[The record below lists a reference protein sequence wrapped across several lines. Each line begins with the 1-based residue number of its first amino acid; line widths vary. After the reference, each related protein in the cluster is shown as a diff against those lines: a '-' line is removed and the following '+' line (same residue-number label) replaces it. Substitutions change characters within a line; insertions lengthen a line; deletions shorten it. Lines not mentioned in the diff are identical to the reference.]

1 MASPAVASARQ
12 RVVVLPFAGKQAG
25 AAQRA
30 IRDALRGRAEVE
42 TVAASSMFSAAKRLG
57 YSRRDLRDGVTL
69 SLVAAEVQ
77 VDAIVKGH
85 ITSKGRTA
93 YLHLKVFNGGDG
105 GSLGGHKVRLRR
117 GRADKATARAAG
129 RRLMSFIRRGRWQPT
144 GEDEDDPDEGRRA
157 DGRDDW
163 RPPRTPVDRF
173 EGSSSERLG
182 ASEADLVGLAPAPD
196 ERVHAAEAQGPG
208 AADLRLSAGVASLSR
223 SYELLGG
230 VNERQ
235 ESTTVRYDTGY
246 FAGFHLHAEIFPF
259 ALAEPAAGTGA
270 MGLEAY
276 VDRATTTSSSKRLD
290 AQGTP
295 TLVDDIETTQLI
307 WGLSAVYRLFPLETN
322 HGPVSVRL
330 MAGWHAIRFALDHGA
345 SLFQSIDYGGGRLG
359 GDVWIPI
366 AAADDMV
373 LSLRG
378 RVAALWAQSNLNDRV
393 SYPASS
399 GLGLEAA
406 GGLDA
411 DLGGAWALAADYRLY
426 SLRIDFPQAGV
437 DRPALESDDLYHG
450 VVLELGYRP

>member
-1 MASPAVASARQ
+1 VTSPALASARQ

-30 IRDALRGRAEVE
+30 IRDALRGRSEVE
-42 TVAASSMFSAAKRLG
+42 TLAASSMFGAAKRLG
-57 YSRRDLRDGVTL
+57 YSRRDLRDPVTL

-77 VDAIVKGH
+77 ADAVVKGH

-105 GSLGGHKVRLRR
+105 RSLGGHKVRLRR
-117 GRADKATARAAG
+117 GRADKATARAAAG
-129 RRLMSFIRRGRWQPT
+129 RLMSFIREGRWQPA
-144 GEDEDDPDEGRRA
+144 GEEEEDLDEDRRA
-157 DGRDDW
+157 EGRDDW
-163 RPPRTPVDRF
+163 LPPRTPVDRF
-173 EGSSSERLG
+173 AGASPNRQGS
-182 ASEADLVGLAPAPD
+182 SEADLVGLAPAAD
-196 ERVHAAEAQGPG
+196 ERARAPRAQGPG
-208 AADLRLSAGVASLSR
+208 AADLRLSAGLASLSR

-246 FAGFHLHAEIFPF
+246 FAGFHLHGEIFPF
-259 ALAEPAAGTGA
+259 ALAEPTTGTGV

-295 TLVDDIETTQLI
+295 TLVEDIETTQLI
-307 WGLSAVYRLFPLETN
+307 WGLSAVYRLFPFETN
-322 HGPVSVRL
+322 HGPVSMRL
-330 MAGWHAIRFALDHGA
+330 VAGWHAIRFALDHGA
-345 SLFQSIDYGGGRLG
+345 SLFQSIEYGGGRLG
-359 GDVWIPI
+359 ADAWIPV
-366 AAADDMV
+366 AAADEMI